1 MNDIAR
7 FPWMLGL
14 WKKSQLFKPRG
25 FLPTCGA
32 ALISLKHALT
42 AAHCVNDHSTVTSY
56 ILRGASIL
64 NRLTFMGGSIIPIKE
79 IRVHPDFNPF
89 VSFSSAKISHNL
101 YQIIIFNQGY
111 IFLKISETIPYP
123 DMNIS
128 KLFQNFKEI
137 LGHKLQRTSL

>member
-1 MNDIAR
+1 
-7 FPWMLGL
+7 MLGL

-64 NRLTFMGGSIIPIKE
+64 NRLTFMGGSMIPIKE

-89 VSFSSAKISHNL
+89 VSFSSAKISTKLL
-101 YQIIIFNQGY
+101 YLTRGIYFSK
-111 IFLKISETIPYP
+111 FLK
-123 DMNIS
+123 
-128 KLFQNFKEI
+128 LF
-137 LGHKLQRTSL
+137 RTRT

>member
-1 MNDIAR
+1 
-7 FPWMLGL
+7 MLGL

-101 YQIIIFNQGY
+101 YQIIIFNHYLQTFEND
-111 IFLKISETIPYP
+111 IAVVTFE
-123 DMNIS
+123 
-128 KLFQNFKEI
+128 KEI
-137 LGHKLQRTSL
+137 VQSTNL